1 MSAVPDWLHT
11 LVESARGLTTADL
24 SPVGPPAADRARRS
38 AVLILF
44 GEAALGPDLVLTE
57 RAHSLRSHAGQVAF
71 PGGAADGDESA
82 LQTALREA
90 REEIGLDPAG
100 VQVLGELPPLGLPRS
115 RFAVTGVLAWWRTES
130 PIGVADHKEVAAVL
144 RVPLSELADP
154 QRRVTVAHPAGYR
167 GPGFLL
173 GELVLWGF
181 TANIVDRLL
190 SIAGLHQPW
199 DADRTVPAPAVVR
212 VSQ

>member
-71 PGGAADGDESA
+71 PGGAADGTSRRCRRRCGGAGGDR
-82 LQTALREA
+82 TRP
-90 REEIGLDPAG
+90 GG

-115 RFAVTGVLAWWRTES
+115 R
-130 PIGVADHKEVAAVL
+130 L
-144 RVPLSELADP
+144 R
-154 QRRVTVAHPAGYR
+154 
-167 GPGFLL
+167 
-173 GELVLWGF
+173 
-181 TANIVDRLL
+181 
-190 SIAGLHQPW
+190 
-199 DADRTVPAPAVVR
+199 
-212 VSQ
+212 

>member
-1 MSAVPDWLHT
+1 MTAAPGWLVA
-11 LVESARGLTTADL
+11 LVESARELTTADF
-24 SPVGPPAADRARRS
+24 SPVPPPAADRARRS

-44 GEAALGPDLVLTE
+44 GEAAQGPDLVLIE
-57 RAHSLRSHAGQVAF
+57 RAHGLRSHAGQVAF

-82 LQTALREA
+82 VEAALREA
-90 REEIGLDPAG
+90 REEIGLDPSG

-115 RFAVTGVLAWWRTES
+115 AFAVTGVLAWWRTES
-130 PIGVADHKEVAAVL
+130 PIGVVDRGEVAAVL
-144 RVPLSELADP
+144 RVPLAELADP

-190 SIAGLHQPW
+190 GIAGLHRPW
-199 DADRTVPAPAVVR
+199 DAERTVAAPAVVQ
-212 VSQ
+212 VSR